1 MKRNIAL
8 LYGISLLQGMVFYGP
23 ISTLYRQAQ
32 GVGIFEILLIE
43 SISYALCIL
52 LEVPWGMVADRIGYK
67 RTMLICCW
75 LYFLSKIIFWQAT
88 GFGGFLAERVLVS
101 IVITGLSGVDTS
113 ILYLCA
119 GPQASQ
125 HVFGV
130 YNSLGEAGL
139 LGAAA
144 VFTLF
149 VGDDYRLAALLTVC
163 SYGAAA
169 LLTLGLTEVH
179 PPEKA
184 ARAREPFRATLRAAL
199 AAPGLLALLVGSG
212 LLTEIHQTVTVF
224 LNQLQYQ
231 RCGMTS
237 AAMGAVYI
245 VASLLGLCG
254 VFSARF
260 TRAAGPRRAAR
271 LLCLAPALGCFVLML
286 TDRAALS
293 VGCIWLL
300 RVSDSLFQPFRLR
313 QQNAMVRTQNRA
325 TALSVHAM
333 VVDTV
338 AIVTNL
344 AFGALAQWDLR
355 AALAF
360 GTAAALAALGLLA
373 RASRAAALRPGTG
386 EA

>member
-23 ISTLYRQAQ
+23 ISTLYRQVQ
-32 GVGIFEILLIE
+32 GVSIFQILLIE
-43 SISYALCIL
+43 SISYALCIA
-52 LEVPWGMVADRIGYK
+52 LEVPWGVVADRIGYK

-75 LYFLSKIIFWQAT
+75 LYFLSKIIFWQST
-88 GFGGFLAERVLVS
+88 GFAGFLAERVLLSV
-101 IVITGLSGVDTS
+101 VVTGLSGVDTS

-119 GPQASQ
+119 GPQQSQ

-149 VGDDYRLAALLTVC
+149 VGDDYRLAALLTVF
-163 SYGAAA
+163 SYGGAA
-169 LLTLGLTEVH
+169 LLALGLTEVH
-179 PPEKA
+179 PAPAERA
-184 ARAREPFRATLRAAL
+184 AREPFRATLRASL
-199 AAPGLLALLVGSG
+199 AVPGLMALLVASG
-212 LLTEIHQTVTVF
+212 LLTEVHQTVTVF
-224 LNQLQYQ
+224 LNQLQYE

-237 AAMGAVYI
+237 TAMGAVYI
-245 VASLLGLCG
+245 VTSLLGLCSA
-254 VFSARF
+254 FSARF
-260 TRAAGPRRAAR
+260 TGAAGPRRAVR
-271 LLCLAPALGCFVLML
+271 LLCLAPALGCLVLMA

-300 RVSDSLFQPFRLR
+300 RVSDSLFQPYRLR
-313 QQNAMVRTQNRA
+313 LQNAMVRTGNRA
-325 TALSVHAM
+325 TALSIHAM

-338 AIVTNL
+338 ALVTNL

-360 GTAAALAALGLLA
+360 GAAAAAVAWALLA
-373 RASRAAALRPGTG
+373 QASKRATLAHGGA
-386 EA
+386 

>member
-1 MKRNIAL
+1 MKRNIYL

-43 SISYALCIL
+43 SISYALCIV

-67 RTMLICCW
+67 RTMLACCW
-75 LYFLSKIIFWQAT
+75 LFFLSKIVFWQASD
-88 GFGGFLAERVLVS
+88 FAGFLAERVMVS
-101 IVITGLSGVDTS
+101 VVITGVSGVYTS

-119 GPQASQ
+119 GPKDSQ
-125 HVFGV
+125 RVFGV
-130 YNSLGEAGL
+130 YNSLSEAGL
-139 LGAAA
+139 LGAAT

-149 VGDDYRLAALLTVC
+149 VGDDYRLAALLTVF

-169 LLTLGLTEVH
+169 LLALGLTEVRPAEPAH
-179 PPEKA
+179 T
-184 ARAREPFRATLRAAL
+184 AREPFRVTLRAAL
-199 AAPGLLALLVGSG
+199 AVPGVTALLVGSG
-212 LLTEIHQTVTVF
+212 LLSEIHQTVTVF

-231 RCGMTS
+231 RSGMGS
-237 AAMGAVYI
+237 AAIGAAYI
-245 VASLLGLCG
+245 AASLLGLCG

-260 TRAAGPRRAAR
+260 TRTVGARRAAR
-271 LLCLAPALGCFVLML
+271 LFCLAPALGCLVLMA

-313 QQNAMVRTQNRA
+313 QQNAMIATPNRA

-333 VVDTV
+333 VVDIV
-338 AIVTNL
+338 AIVTNF

-360 GTAAALAALGLLA
+360 GTAAALAALGLL
-373 RASRAAALRPGTG
+373 RYSRLRGRWQSAEG
-386 EA
+386 